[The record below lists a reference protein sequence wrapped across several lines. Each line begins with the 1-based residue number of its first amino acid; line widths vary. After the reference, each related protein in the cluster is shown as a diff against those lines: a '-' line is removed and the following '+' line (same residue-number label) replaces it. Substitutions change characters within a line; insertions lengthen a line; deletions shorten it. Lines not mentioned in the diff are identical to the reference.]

1 LSRRAI
7 AALAILAATM
17 VLTACNGVS
26 FVERIL
32 LVNETEY
39 SANVDVR
46 GEGGG
51 WLGLG
56 TVSANETRE
65 VGDVID
71 QGPTWTFRFSYGGH
85 DPVEVT
91 VGKQELIEAGW
102 RVEVPE
108 ELEEN
113 LRAEG
118 VPPPP

>member
-1 LSRRAI
+1 ML
-7 AALAILAATM
+7 
-17 VLTACNGVS
+17 LTACNGVS
-26 FVERIL
+26 FVERVL

-39 SANVDVR
+39 SANIDVR

-51 WLGLG
+51 WLSLS

-71 QGPTWTFRFSYGGH
+71 QGPTWTFRFSYGSH

-91 VGKQELIEAGW
+91 VGKQELIDAGW